1 MKEDFFSKFKD
12 YNKELE
18 KILEYKD
25 FSQDAKNLLLSMFYK
40 LETSY
45 SDYFLVKRKC
55 KTKQEYL
62 ENILE
67 SIKSTN
73 CIRLVTSNDHDF
85 NELKEHGLYKIDF
98 RLKIIVV
105 IENEFAMLSA
115 LLGANEFQVN
125 IKEQYNMFKNSMS
138 YLLNTAYDME
148 KIEVIRDFNAWSW
161 NTAVDEIKDININLV
176 YQNLKIALNKNI
188 FESIEN
194 VDIDVINHI
203 KQNLLIKYN
212 KETVE
217 AFLYLIFKISILIY
231 IKNNEEERRRLLQEK
246 NNIER
251 ELNELNDKKTYVENI
266 TEEKKKLTIL
276 LKKIDMTLNNKELLL
291 EEYERRNKNLAEYN
305 KIFNV
310 SHLVEK
316 LQKERATVL
325 SRIDV
330 CNKKSDPT
338 IYLSNRNK
346 LQQEYKFLQ
355 NIDLEGNNN
364 NVYKYIDKMQDIFI
378 KDLFIQKIKNVT
390 TLNDIIDCVYELR
403 YYNFLPYSNAK
414 EIKDLDFLKENLK
427 NAKEVLVNQL
437 YENKIINTISTNL
450 ENDIK
455 IAKKIFDLKIIN
467 MENIYVQVKK
477 KNSKYIITFYD
488 EKETQDTQFEMN
500 LEFNKKDK
508 IKLNKKIRLFK
519 IER

>member
-25 FSQDAKNLLLSMFYK
+25 FSQDAKSLLLSVFYK

-45 SDYFLVKRKC
+45 ADYFLVKRKC

-67 SIKSTN
+67 SIKLTN
-73 CIRLVTSNDHDF
+73 GIRLVTPNDNDF

-98 RLKIIVV
+98 KLKIIVV
-105 IENEFAMLSA
+105 LENEFAMLSA
-115 LLGANEFQVN
+115 LLGLNEFQVN
-125 IKEQYNMFKNSMS
+125 IKEQYNLVKNSMS

-176 YQNLKIALNKNI
+176 YQNLKIALNNNI
-188 FESIEN
+188 FEKAEHLEI
-194 VDIDVINHI
+194 DIINHI
-203 KQNLLIKYN
+203 NQILLTRYN
-212 KETVE
+212 KDMVE
-217 AFLYLIFKISILIY
+217 NFLYLILKISILIY
-231 IKNNEEERRRLLQEK
+231 IKKNEEERKRLLQEK
-246 NNIER
+246 NNIEI
-251 ELNELNDKKTYVENI
+251 ELNKLNDKKTYVENI
-266 TEEKKKLTIL
+266 TEEKKKLTVL

-291 EEYERRNKNLAEYN
+291 QEYERRNKNLAEYN

-325 SRIDV
+325 SRIDL

-338 IYLSNRNK
+338 TYLSTRNK
-346 LQQEYKFLQ
+346 LQQEHNFLQ
-355 NIDLEGNNN
+355 NIDFEGNNN
-364 NVYKYIDKMQDIFI
+364 DVYKYIDKMQELFI
-378 KDLFIQKIKNVT
+378 KDLFVQKIKNVA

-403 YYNFLPYSNAK
+403 YYCFLPYSNTK
-414 EIKDLDFLKENLK
+414 EIKDLDFLKENIE
-427 NAKEVLVNQL
+427 NAKKELINKL

-455 IAKKIFDLKIIN
+455 VVKKIFDLKIIN

-477 KNSKYIITFYD
+477 KDSKYIITFYD
-488 EKETQDTQFEMN
+488 EKETQDAQFEIN

-508 IKLNKKIRLFK
+508 VKLNKKIRLFK